1 MLKRICQSRKLAA
14 LKTDGARLLYTWLIP
29 NVDVNGCFSAD
40 PQVLKGQIFTRLNK
54 PLKMIAKYL
63 QNLADVGLVVIYK
76 ADKDIFLCIP
86 DFADNQHYLNPDS
99 EAKIAIPPPTHEQLK
114 SNSRVT
120 PTQSKIES
128 KSKSKIENK
137 YMSLFEPSRKLYCG
151 EKRGLET
158 EFAHFVCKHLDWKE
172 VLPLLEAAVGS
183 QIESRRLTK
192 EKGEFVPPWKNFKT
206 WINQRCWEVE
216 TGVEPKKIRECDC
229 GCGQEAKY
237 FGANVHYATA
247 ECREKLLG
255 Y

>member
-40 PQVLKGQIFTRLNK
+40 PQVLKGQIFTRLK
-54 PLKMIAKYL
+54 KSTKTISGYL
-63 QNLADVGLVVIYK
+63 QDLERVWLIVLYEAND
-76 ADKDIFLCIP
+76 DQCLCIP
-86 DFADNQHYLNPDS
+86 DFADKQPYLNPDR
-99 EAKIAIPPPTHEQLK
+99 EAKIAIPSPTPEQLK
-114 SNSRVT
+114 SNSRAT

-128 KSKSKIENK
+128 KSKSKIESK
-137 YMSLFEPSRKLYCG
+137 YMSIFDVSRKLYPG

-158 EFAHFVCKHLDWKE
+158 EFENFCKHPDWLKF
-172 VLPLLEAAVGS
+172 LLSLEAAVAG

-192 EKGEFVPPWKNFKT
+192 EKNEFVPPWKHFKT

-216 TGVEPKKIRECDC
+216 TGVEPKKIRKCDC
-229 GCGQEAKY
+229 GCGEEAKQY
-237 FGANVHYATA
+237 CGNVWYATS
-247 ECREKLLG
+247 ECRVKLLG